1 MKGSDFKIFTKIKY
15 YIDELNRNLYCS
27 SSKRWRIDIDI
38 GYMVTLGSSK
48 RWRIDIDIG
57 YMVTLG

>member
-15 YIDELNRNLYCS
+15 YIDELNRNLYSS

-38 GYMVTLGSSK
+38 GYMVTLG
-48 RWRIDIDIG
+48 
-57 YMVTLG
+57 